1 MADLPFRAIKYPALT
16 LLSQALVRDEIKRL
30 IRQNFRAPGG
40 RHHARR
46 WRVNLP
52 HTYFRAGNAKEST
65 ATASRISVSGL
76 L

>member
-1 MADLPFRAIKYPALT
+1 MVGLPFRARKYRALT
-16 LLSQALVRDEIKRL
+16 PFSQALVRDEIERL
-30 IRQNFRAPGG
+30 IRRDFRPQGD

-52 HTYFRAGNAKEST
+52 YTNFRAGNAKEIT
-65 ATASRISVSGL
+65 ATVSRISVSGL

>member
-1 MADLPFRAIKYPALT
+1 MVGLPFRAMKYRALT
-16 LLSQALVRDEIKRL
+16 PFSQKLARDEIERV
-30 IRQNFRAPGG
+30 IRRDFRPLGD

-52 HTYFRAGNAKEST
+52 HTNFRAGNAKEIT
-65 ATASRISVSGL
+65 ATVSRISVSGL

>member
-1 MADLPFRAIKYPALT
+1 MAGLPFRAMKYRALT
-16 LLSQALVRDEIKRL
+16 PFSQALARDAIERLVRR
-30 IRQNFRAPGG
+30 NCRALGD

-52 HTYFRAGNAKEST
+52 HTNFRAGNAKEST